1 MEIRQ
6 FITFRTIVD
15 VGSYT
20 NAANKLGYT
29 QSTITAHIQALE
41 QQLGGPLF
49 SYVKRE
55 LHLTD
60 LGRELVNMVDELLDS
75 YHRIEKLND
84 SKVNGELKIAAP
96 ESLTISRLGPIL
108 KTYSARYP
116 EVKIKLSNGTCS
128 DNQREL
134 MNGNVDVA
142 FMLWPELDTDKY
154 AFHKLHHEE
163 IVLVASPEQEDHFDD
178 YKGTDICFVTNEEG
192 CSYRVMFE
200 EHLIKHDIPKFQ
212 TMELWSLEA
221 IKQVVASGLGI
232 AALPLITV
240 EKELEKGTLK
250 QLKHTERFKPIYSYM
265 MVRSKNWHS
274 PAVDKFLGLT
284 VELSKDKA
292 ENPWLR
298 S

>member
-20 NAANKLGYT
+20 NAAAKLGYT

-41 QQLGGPLF
+41 QQLGGPVF

-60 LGRELVNMVDELLDS
+60 LGRELVGMVDELLGS
-75 YHRIEKLND
+75 YQRIEKLND
-84 SKVNGELKIAAP
+84 NRVNGELKIAAP

-108 KTYSARYP
+108 KAYSMEYP
-116 EVKIKLSNGTCS
+116 EVKIKLSNGTCG
-128 DNQREL
+128 DNQKEL
-134 MNGNVDVA
+134 LNGNVDVA
-142 FMLWPELDTDKY
+142 FMLWPELQTDNY
-154 AFHKLHHEE
+154 VYHKLHQEE
-163 IVLVASPEQEDHFDD
+163 IVLVTAPEKVSHFDE
-178 YKGTDICFVTNEEG
+178 YKGTEACFVTNEEG

-200 EHLIKHDIPKFQ
+200 EHIIKQDIPRFE

-221 IKQVVASGLGI
+221 IKQVVASGLGF
-232 AALPLITV
+232 AALPLVTV
-240 EKELEKGTLK
+240 KKELEHGTLK
-250 QLKHTERFKPIYSYM
+250 LLEHIEDFKPIYSYM

-274 PAVDKFLGLT
+274 PAVDKFMEI
-284 VELSKDKA
+284 VRELSNKKI
-292 ENPWLR
+292 EM
-298 S
+298 

>member
-20 NAANKLGYT
+20 NAAAKLGYT

-41 QQLGGPLF
+41 QQLGGPVF

-60 LGRELVNMVDELLDS
+60 LGRELVGMVDELLGS
-75 YHRIEKLND
+75 YQRIEKLND

-108 KTYSARYP
+108 KEYAMQYP
-116 EVKIKLSNGTCS
+116 EVKIKLSNGTCG
-128 DNQREL
+128 DNQKEL
-134 MNGNVDVA
+134 LNGNVDVA

-154 AFHKLHHEE
+154 VYHKLYEEE
-163 IVLVASPEQEDHFDD
+163 IVLVAAPEKEDHFDA
-178 YKGTDICFVTNEEG
+178 YKGMDDCYITNEEG

-212 TMELWSLEA
+212 TMELWSLDA
-221 IKQVVASGLGI
+221 IKQVAASGLGF
-232 AALPLITV
+232 AALPLMTV
-240 EKELEKGTLK
+240 EKEIKSGILK
-250 QLKHTERFKPIYSYM
+250 QLEHAESFKSIYSYM
-265 MVRSKNWHS
+265 MVREKNWHS
-274 PAVDKFLGLT
+274 PAVDKFLELVLT
-284 VELSKDKA
+284 FIKKKTK
-292 ENPWLR
+292 
-298 S
+298 

>member
-20 NAANKLGYT
+20 NAAAKLGYT

-41 QQLGGPLF
+41 QQLGGPVF

-60 LGRELVNMVDELLDS
+60 LGRELVGMVDELLGS
-75 YHRIEKLND
+75 YQRIEKLND
-84 SKVNGELKIAAP
+84 NRVNGELKIAAP

-108 KTYSARYP
+108 KTYSMKYP
-116 EVKIKLSNGTCS
+116 EVKIKLSNGTCG
-128 DNQREL
+128 DNQKEL
-134 MNGNVDVA
+134 LNGNVDVA
-142 FMLWPELDTDKY
+142 FMLWPELQTDNY
-154 AFHKLHHEE
+154 VYHKLHKEE
-163 IVLVASPEQEDHFDD
+163 IVLVTAPEKASHFDD
-178 YKGTDICFVTNEEG
+178 YKGTEACFVTNEEG

-200 EHLIKHDIPKFQ
+200 EHVIKQDIPRFQ

-221 IKQVVASGLGI
+221 IKQVVASGLGF
-232 AALPLITV
+232 AALPLVTV
-240 EKELEKGTLK
+240 EKEIENGTLK
-250 QLKHTERFKPIYSYM
+250 LLEYTESFKPIYSYM

-274 PAVDKFLGLT
+274 PAVDKFMEI
-284 VELSKDKA
+284 VRELSNKKI
-292 ENPWLR
+292 EV
-298 S
+298 

>member
-20 NAANKLGYT
+20 NAAAKLGYT

-41 QQLGGPLF
+41 QQLGGPVF

-60 LGRELVNMVDELLDS
+60 LGRELVGMVDELLGS
-75 YHRIEKLND
+75 YQRIEKLND
-84 SKVNGELKIAAP
+84 NRVNGELKIAAP

-108 KTYSARYP
+108 KAYSMEYP
-116 EVKIKLSNGTCS
+116 EVKIKLSNGTCG
-128 DNQREL
+128 DNQKEL
-134 MNGNVDVA
+134 LNGNVDVA
-142 FMLWPELDTDKY
+142 FMLWPELQTDNY
-154 AFHKLHHEE
+154 VYHKLHQEE
-163 IVLVASPEQEDHFDD
+163 IVLVTAPEKASHFDD
-178 YKGTDICFVTNEEG
+178 YKGTEACFVTNEEG

-200 EHLIKHDIPKFQ
+200 EHVIKQDIPRFQ

-221 IKQVVASGLGI
+221 IKQVVASGLGF
-232 AALPLITV
+232 AALPLVTV
-240 EKELEKGTLK
+240 KKELEHGTLK
-250 QLKHTERFKPIYSYM
+250 LLEHTESFKPIYSYM

-274 PAVDKFLGLT
+274 PAVDKFMEI
-284 VELSKDKA
+284 VRELSNKKI
-292 ENPWLR
+292 EV
-298 S
+298 